1 MMSVA
6 VYLFCTTDGSHIPLI
21 MHRAKYIFLHNRTMS
36 PLFIFIH
43 INIYNIYIFS
53 FFTLGNVIKYIF
65 LPTKQ
70 QAEQTM
76 LQDEHVLV
84 N

>member
-1 MMSVA
+1 
-6 VYLFCTTDGSHIPLI
+6 
-21 MHRAKYIFLHNRTMS
+21 MS

-43 INIYNIYIFS
+43 INIYNVYIFS